1 MISHSPS
8 NPREEIAVIVVNYR
22 TADLA
27 IAAVE
32 SVRAQ
37 DDGGRRVTVHLVDN
51 ASPGGDAGVFVRAH
65 GDRGWSD
72 EVRLYLET
80 ENHGFGCGNNVVLEA
95 LARAETP
102 PDKVFLL
109 NPDARLENDA
119 VAILASA
126 LDADPGA
133 AAAGAALKDE
143 TGQPRSG
150 AFRFPSMAG
159 EIVRII
165 NFGPLDRL
173 LGSRRPSL
181 SPDHPGGPVDWVSGA
196 AVMFRFDALRKV
208 GFFDPA
214 FFLYYEEVEL
224 MLRLARGGWKTLYV
238 PEAVVTHIEGVATGR
253 GKRGRTRQ
261 PEYRYRS
268 WRHYF
273 VIAKGRAAALILAL
287 LVLPAGLVNIILRRL
302 SGEEPNVPSHFLTD
316 HCRNVIWP
324 LLVDRR
330 DA

>member
-1 MISHSPS
+1 MTGHPL
-8 NPREEIAVIVVNYR
+8 PRTSEEIAVIVVNYR

-32 SVRAQ
+32 SVRAR
-37 DDGGRRVTVHLVDN
+37 DHGGRRATVHLVDN
-51 ASPGGDAGVFVRAH
+51 ASPGDDAAVFVRTHSA
-65 GDRGWSD
+65 RGWGDS
-72 EVRLYLET
+72 VQLYLET
-80 ENHGFGCGNNVVLEA
+80 ENHGFGGGNNVVLEA

-102 PDKVFLL
+102 PGKVFLL

-119 VAILASA
+119 AAILACA
-126 LDADPGA
+126 LDDMPGA
-133 AAAGAALKDE
+133 AAAGAALVDE

-150 AFRFPSMAG
+150 AFRFPSMVG
-159 EIVRII
+159 EIVRVI

-181 SPDHPGGPVDWVSGA
+181 PPDHPGGPVDWVSGA

-208 GFFDPA
+208 GFFDPT

-238 PEAVVTHIEGVATGR
+238 PEAVVTHFEGVATGR
-253 GKRGRTRQ
+253 GKRGRSRQ
-261 PEYRYRS
+261 PDYLYRS

-273 VIAKGRAAALILAL
+273 TLAKGRAGALVLAL
-287 LVLPAGLVNIILRRL
+287 LVLPAGFVNMIVRRL
-302 SGEEPNVPSHFLTD
+302 GGEEPNVPSHFLTD
-316 HCRNVIWP
+316 HCRKVIWP

-330 DA
+330 GA